1 MELKNR
7 VEEENCL
14 MNEALLLAT
23 MYILGLPG
31 DVHLTDGSVYSGIF
45 HTAAVEK
52 EFGGFCFFFFWK
64 AKLSKKGRCATNI
77 ANGSVLETLV
87 ILAGD
92 LVQVVAKGVPLPFDG
107 FAGNITHGNEEAAF
121 EILSSSANPL
131 NVTRKFNKSTMD
143 KSKSNRKG

>member
-23 MYILGLPG
+23 MYILGLPV
-31 DVHLTDGSVYSGIF
+31 DVHLRDGSVYSGIF

-52 EFGGFCFFFFWK
+52 EFGGFCFLFW
-64 AKLSKKGRCATNI
+64 
-77 ANGSVLETLV
+77 
-87 ILAGD
+87 
-92 LVQVVAKGVPLPFDG
+92 GVPLPFDG

-143 KSKSNRKG
+143 KSKSNRKR